1 MWLLLFILAS
11 VVASAALPWLE
22 RFGFGRLPLDL
33 RLRIGEHE
41 LLLPIGSTLV
51 LAVQAA
57 IGAVALRVWP
67 AAAGHR

>member
-41 LLLPIGSTLV
+41 LLLPIGSTLALS
-51 LAVQAA
+51 LAAWLLA
-57 IGAVALRVWP
+57 RLLR
-67 AAAGHR
+67 

>member
-1 MWLLLFILAS
+1 MWLLLFILTS

-41 LLLPIGSTLV
+41 LLLPIGSTLALSV
-51 LAVQAA
+51 AAWLLARL
-57 IGAVALRVWP
+57 LR
-67 AAAGHR
+67 